1 MKYLALTLLISVMLG
16 QDDDI
21 DLDTVNLDLDALWEN
36 TVWEEIEDVVDVYYE
51 VEKVTPVAG
60 VRGAE
65 AEDEAL
71 ALLYYRRSMKGL
83 AKLDIQK
90 ALGKL
95 IIKRQEMPDDH
106 KDAKKIDGYIYQ
118 LRIKLKKV

>member
-1 MKYLALTLLISVMLG
+1 
-16 QDDDI
+16 
-21 DLDTVNLDLDALWEN
+21 
-36 TVWEEIEDVVDVYYE
+36 
-51 VEKVTPVAG
+51 
-60 VRGAE
+60 
-65 AEDEAL
+65 
-71 ALLYYRRSMKGL
+71 MKGL